1 MIVGGDNDSPPQQ
14 STISMGPGMGLVRGA
29 VIDQHFAQRGG
40 GWADWWPPVAQQ
52 PATLGTGL
60 DEDTA
65 VVINSKGEMR
75 VLGSQTV
82 TIVDSYGWS
91 IQISPKPSPRQPLAL
106 TEIKVHILPQGYG
119 FDLQERMPLLK
130 DEDEAQ

>member
-1 MIVGGDNDSPPQQ
+1 MV
-14 STISMGPGMGLVRGA
+14 A
-29 VIDQHFAQRGG
+29 A
-40 GWADWWPPVAQQ
+40 VAQQ
-52 PATLGTGL
+52 PATLGIGL

-82 TIVDSYGWS
+82 TIVDCYGCEHTN
-91 IQISPKPSPRQPLAL
+91 ISEAEPRQPLAL

-119 FDLQERMPLLK
+119 FDLQERRPILK